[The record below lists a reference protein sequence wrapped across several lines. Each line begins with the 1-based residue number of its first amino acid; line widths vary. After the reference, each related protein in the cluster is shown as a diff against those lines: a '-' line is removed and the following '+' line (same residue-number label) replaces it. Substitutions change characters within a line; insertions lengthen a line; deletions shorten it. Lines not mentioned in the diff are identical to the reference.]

1 MTKRVIQDLE
11 RRCPRLGGSVKYGY
25 CLDVGEDTLPCFKIC
40 DCWWEYFDVVD
51 NLKNRLSDRDF
62 ENLMKS
68 RPKPKITGLL
78 QLIEQA
84 QKRSCL
90 ND

>member
-1 MTKRVIQDLE
+1 ME
-11 RRCPRLGGSVKYGY
+11 RRCPRLGGFVRFGY
-25 CLDVGEDTLPCFKIC
+25 CQEVGDDALT
-40 DCWWEYFDVVD
+40 Y
-51 NLKNRLSDRDF
+51 LKNRISAQDF
-62 ENLMKS
+62 EILMKS

-84 QKRSCL
+84 QKRSCI

>member
-1 MTKRVIQDLE
+1 MKTEHEIHDRE
-11 RRCPRLGGSVKYGY
+11 RRCPRLGGSVRFGY
-25 CLDVGEDTLPCFKIC
+25 CHAGDDALPCFKIC

-51 NLKNRLSDRDF
+51 YLKGKLSDRDF

-78 QLIEQA
+78 QLIELA
-84 QKRSCL
+84 QKRSCI
-90 ND
+90 DD

>member
-1 MTKRVIQDLE
+1 MNHAIHDME
-11 RRCPRLGGSVKYGY
+11 RRCPRLGGSVRFGY
-25 CLDVGEDTLPCFKIC
+25 CLDVSDDTLPCFKIC

-51 NLKNRLSDRDF
+51 YLKNRLSDRDF

-68 RPKPKITGLL
+68 RPKPKIAGLL

-84 QKRSCL
+84 QKRSCI
-90 ND
+90 DD